1 MSLLILLQQA
11 QVIAGASY
19 QTSIVP
25 YYNSN
30 TGKFVL
36 REVYPGL
43 TIGNSVFQT
52 NFKAD
57 LRDTFTGSLNQT
69 QASVGAVRGYGTKRN
84 NL

>member
-1 MSLLILLQQA
+1 MSILILLQQT
-11 QVIAGASY
+11 QITVTSF
-19 QTSIVP
+19 QTTAVP
-25 YYNSN
+25 YYNTN
-30 TGKFVL
+30 KVVL
-36 REVYPGL
+36 REVFQGL

-69 QASVGAVRGYGTKRN
+69 QASVGAVRGYGTQRN